1 MKKTF
6 LRDLDFKSVS
16 AKLGFTLTETRV
28 ILLLV
33 FSILSGL
40 LYLTFTSN
48 KSIKIKNYDYSK
60 EDSIFYSK
68 YYSEAA
74 EDSIQSF
81 RSEVIANEKKVH
93 SNTKKI
99 IPKEHSININKAGK
113 EELMNLPGIGEKT
126 AQSIIDY
133 RNKNGNFKSEAGILN
148 VKGIKEGKLN
158 KIKPYIVVK

>member
-1 MKKTF
+1 MKKAF
-6 LRDLDFKSVS
+6 LRDLDFRSLS

-33 FSILSGL
+33 FSILTGL
-40 LYLTFTSN
+40 LYSVFTSN
-48 KSIKIKNYDYSK
+48 NISSQKNYDYSK

-68 YYSEAA
+68 YYSEES

-81 RSEVIANEKKVH
+81 RSEVIPLENKE
-93 SNTKKI
+93 SYRTKKI
-99 IPKEHSININKAGK
+99 LPKENSIDINKAGR

-133 RNKNGNFKSEAGILN
+133 RNKNGNFRTEAGLLN

-158 KIKPYIVVK
+158 KIKPYIFVK